1 MFNRLFIR
9 RNLNSFAIVLFLI
22 LFVGIQMIKPG
33 FLYNHDGS
41 LRQFGVGFNRKTVI
55 PAWLLAIVLAILSYV
70 IVLYYIVSPK
80 IMY

>member
-22 LFVGIQMIKPG
+22 LFVGIQVVKPG

-55 PAWLLAIVLAILSYV
+55 PAWLLAIVLARLSYV